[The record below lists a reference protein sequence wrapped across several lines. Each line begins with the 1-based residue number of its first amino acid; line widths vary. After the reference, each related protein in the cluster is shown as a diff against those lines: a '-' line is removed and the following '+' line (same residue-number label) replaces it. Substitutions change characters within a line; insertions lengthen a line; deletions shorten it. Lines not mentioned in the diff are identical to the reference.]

1 VCGLCAAHEILELP
15 PWSKRGSGKSG
26 GAGDSYLVHDIDSFK
41 NLLLTKREPVP
52 PSQASVFDVYC
63 GPRVRCRRD
72 PTRATR
78 APKSG
83 TLTILRGRFGTA
95 TRSRGGRTGYIR
107 TRLELFADMTRGAG

>member
-1 VCGLCAAHEILELP
+1 MCGLCAAHEILELP

-63 GPRVRCRRD
+63 GRRVRCRRTYPGD
-72 PTRATR
+72 ERAEVWDADHPER
-78 APKSG
+78 AIRNRYSVP
-83 TLTILRGRFGTA
+83 GR
-95 TRSRGGRTGYIR
+95 
-107 TRLELFADMTRGAG
+107 